1 MSRLSDSVPAHLFAG
16 LISVGDEILELNG
29 TTMTNISLEETY
41 DLMAKQDQ
49 LRLKIM
55 PFMARRD
62 A

>member
-1 MSRLSDSVPAHLFAG
+1 MSRLSDSLPAHFFAG

-29 TTMTNISLEETY
+29 TAMKNISLEETY
-41 DLMAKQDQ
+41 DLMAKQDR
-49 LRLKIM
+49 LRLKIL